1 MKLIT
6 ELTEA
11 IDFETQLDEATG
23 KKQHH
28 IHGRFLV
35 AEEQNKNGRVYPMS
49 VLQNAVDKY
58 HESHIKTNRGYG
70 ELGHPTG
77 PQINLDRVSH
87 LIVELKRDG
96 NSNYFIGK
104 AKLTDTPMGSI
115 AKGLLDSGA
124 NLGVSSRG
132 MGTVEPKNGV
142 MIVQPDFHLAT
153 AADIVADPSAPN
165 AFVKGV
171 MENVDWVYDASN
183 DSWYQEKLHETRKQ
197 LRTVRMDEIEHN
209 KLAIFEDFVKS
220 LSSKTTLL

>member
-6 ELTEA
+6 ELTES
-11 IDFETQLDEATG
+11 IEFETQLDEATG

-28 IHGRFLV
+28 IQGRFLV
-35 AEEQNKNGRVYPMS
+35 AEEQNKNGRIYPLR
-49 VLQNAVDKY
+49 VLEEAVNNY
-58 HESHIKTNRGYG
+58 TENHIKTNRGYG
-70 ELGHPTG
+70 ELGHPAG

-104 AKLTDTPMGSI
+104 AKLTDTPMGNI
-115 AKGLLDSGA
+115 ARGLLDSGA

-132 MGTVEPKNGV
+132 MGSLKSENGIMV
-142 MIVQPDFHLAT
+142 VQPDFHLAT

-171 MENVDWVYDASN
+171 LENVEWIYDVTN

-197 LRTVRMDEIEHN
+197 LRTMRMDEIEHN
-209 KLAIFEDFVKS
+209 KLAMFEEFVKN

>member
-11 IDFETQLDEATG
+11 VEFETQLDEATG

-49 VLQNAVDKY
+49 VLENAVNKY

-104 AKLTDTPMGSI
+104 AKLTDTPMGGI

-124 NLGVSSRG
+124 SLGVSSRG
-132 MGTVEPKNGV
+132 MGSLESKNGV
-142 MIVQPDFHLAT
+142 MVVQPDFHLAT

-165 AFVKGV
+165 AFVKGI
-171 MENVDWVYDASN
+171 MENVNWIYDATN

-197 LRTVRMDEIEHN
+197 LRTMRMDEIEHN

-220 LSSKTTLL
+220 LSSKTNLL

>member
-6 ELTEA
+6 ELTET

-23 KKQHH
+23 KRQHH
-28 IHGRFLV
+28 IQGRFLV
-35 AEEQNKNGRVYPMS
+35 AEEQNKNGRVYPMH

-70 ELGHPTG
+70 ELGHPAG

-96 NSNYFIGK
+96 KSNYFIGK
-104 AKLTDTPMGSI
+104 AKLTDTPMGNI
-115 AKGLLDSGA
+115 ARGLLDSGA

-132 MGTVEPKNGV
+132 MGSLQSENGV

-171 MENVDWVYDASN
+171 MENVEYFYDAAT
-183 DSWYQEKLHETRKQ
+183 DCWKEEYIDEQKKLIRKLSTAQ
-197 LRTVRMDEIEHN
+197 LTEQRL
-209 KLAIFEDFVKS
+209 KIFSDYMNFMVK
-220 LSSKTTLL
+220 KKI